1 MNRSRKE
8 HLKERI
14 EKLDANEHAQ
24 IFDLI
29 KRYTD
34 NYTKTQNGVL
44 ISSDSLSDECLLEI
58 EKMVTYYV
66 DQKLRMDAEMA
77 ERKALV
83 TRM

>member
-1 MNRSRKE
+1 MNRSQKE
-8 HLKERI
+8 RLKERI

-44 ISSDSLSDECLLEI
+44 ISSDALPDECLLEI

-66 DQKLRMDAEMA
+66 DQKVRMDADQA
-77 ERKALV
+77 ERKALLSR
-83 TRM
+83 T